1 MSGGLGRVVRTGVG
15 RRRVQ
20 TVVMTLTALL
30 AVTASVLAVG
40 LLVASATPFRRAFE
54 AQRGAHLIGQFHAT
68 AVSAAQ
74 LTQTAKVA
82 GVTASAGPFAS
93 VSLRPRTVSV
103 KPMPG
108 EPFALPSGI
117 DLPPMTLVGRADASG
132 DVDQLALTAGRWA
145 TAPGEIVLA
154 AGGAPFS
161 VGDTLSFPGAPGNP
175 TLTVVGI
182 ARSISA
188 SASAWVAPAQL
199 TALTGPDTPV
209 TYEMLYRFARA
220 DTDADITADRAAIA
234 AVVPA
239 GALAGTSSYLT
250 VKRDAERQ
258 AATFAPFVVAF
269 GVLGLVMSVLI
280 IGIVVGGAVSS
291 ATRRIGIL
299 KALGYTP
306 AQVARA
312 YVAQALV
319 PSAVGAAI
327 GVALGNLAAVPVLA
341 EEGDA
346 FTTGAPRLAP
356 WVSVVVPLGV
366 LLVVAVTAAVPA
378 LRAGRLRTVDAIAVG
393 RTPSVGRGRRARRF
407 LGGLPLPRPV
417 SLGLGNPFT
426 RPTRSGMIAAAVALG
441 ALGVTF
447 GTGLAASLS
456 AIQAGLNLR
465 NAGDVV
471 IRQVLTVG
479 PDGQVRIGP
488 GQAGKGGTEPDPAI
502 RSAIAQQPGTR
513 RYFTTKEIQVTV
525 AGLSDQTQA
534 LGFDGDSSWGSYQVL
549 SGRWFSAPGEAVVPT
564 AFLAA
569 TGLRVG
575 DQVTLTSDG
584 HTAQLRIVGEV
595 LDLSDDGRRVMTTA
609 ASLANLGP
617 AEGPVAYH
625 IQIQPGTNVKSYVD
639 SLNATLRPLN
649 AEAEVNTGE
658 ISSIVVAM
666 DTLTGTLTLLLVA
679 VAGLGV
685 LNTVVLDTRERV
697 HDLGVFKALG
707 MSPRQTVTMVLTSV
721 GLTGLVAGLIGVPA
735 GIAVHDWIL
744 PAMGRAA
751 GTGVPAVDLDV
762 YHLPVLVPL
771 LFGGLAIAIVGA
783 LLPAGW
789 AARTRTARALR
800 TE

>member
-1 MSGGLGRVVRTGVG
+1 MSGGLGRVIRTGVG

-20 TVVMTLTALL
+20 TVVVTLTALL

-40 LLVASATPFRRAFE
+40 LLVASSAPFRRAFE
-54 AQRGAHLIGQFHAT
+54 AQHGAHLIAQFDG
-68 AVSAAQ
+68 AVASAEQ
-74 LTQTAKVA
+74 LAQTAKVT

-93 VSLRPRTVSV
+93 VSQRPRTVSV
-103 KPMPG
+103 KQAPG
-108 EPFALPSGI
+108 VPFKLDPGL
-117 DLPPMTLVGRADASG
+117 DLQPMTIVGRANVGG
-132 DVDQLALTAGRWA
+132 DVDQLVLTAGRWA
-145 TAPGEIVLA
+145 TAPGEMVLA
-154 AGGAPFS
+154 AGGVPFS
-161 VGDTLSFPGAPGNP
+161 VGDQLSFPGAPGTP
-175 TLTVVGI
+175 TLTVVGL
-182 ARSISA
+182 ARSIGDSA
-188 SASAWVAPAQL
+188 TAWVTPAQL
-199 TALTGPDTPV
+199 TALTGPETPV
-209 TYEMLYRFARA
+209 TYEMMYRFARA
-220 DTDADITADRAAIA
+220 DTDADIMADRSAIA
-234 AVVPA
+234 AAVPA
-239 GALAGTSSYLT
+239 KALLSTSSYLT
-250 VKRDAERQ
+250 VKHEAERQ
-258 AATFAPFVVAF
+258 AGTFAPFVVAF

-291 ATRRIGIL
+291 GTRRIGIL

-306 AQVARA
+306 AQVTRA

-319 PSAVGAAI
+319 PSAIGAAI
-327 GVALGNLAAVPVLA
+327 GVVLGNLAAVPVLA

-356 WVSVVVPLGV
+356 WVSVVVPLGI

-378 LRAGRLRTVDAIAVG
+378 LRAGRLRAVDAIAVG
-393 RTPSVGRGRRARRF
+393 RTPTVGRGRRARRV
-407 LGGLPLPRPV
+407 LGRLPLARPV

-426 RPTRSGMIAAAVALG
+426 RPARSAMIAAAVALG

-447 GTGLAASLS
+447 GTGLASSLS

-465 NAGDVV
+465 NAGDVIV
-471 IRQVLTVG
+471 HQVLSVG
-479 PDGQVRIGP
+479 PDGQVRIEP
-488 GQAGKGGTEPDPAI
+488 GQKGKGLPAPDPAVGA
-502 RSAIAQQPGTR
+502 AISHQSGTR
-513 RYFTTKEIQVTV
+513 RYFTTTEVQVTV
-525 AGLSDQTQA
+525 SGLSDETEA
-534 LGFDGDSSWGSYQVL
+534 IGFDGDSSWGSYQIL
-549 SGRWFSAPGEAVVPT
+549 DGRWFSGNGEAVVPT

-575 DQVTLTSDG
+575 DLLTLTNDG
-584 HTAQLRIVGEV
+584 RTVQVRIVGEV
-595 LDLSDDGRRVMTTA
+595 LDLSNDGRRVMTTA
-609 ASLANLGP
+609 ASLAGLGSLS
-617 AEGPVAYH
+617 GPVEYH
-625 IQIQPGTNVKSYVD
+625 VQVQPGTAMASYVD
-639 SLNATLRPLN
+639 SLNATLQPLH

-658 ISSIVVAM
+658 LSSIVIAM
-666 DTLTGTLTLLLVA
+666 DTLTATLTLLLVA

-707 MSPRQTVTMVLTSV
+707 MSPRQTVAMVLTSV
-721 GLTGLVAGLIGVPA
+721 GATGLVAGLIGVPA

-771 LFGGLAIAIVGA
+771 LFGGLVIAIAGA

-789 AARTRTARALR
+789 AAGTRTARALR